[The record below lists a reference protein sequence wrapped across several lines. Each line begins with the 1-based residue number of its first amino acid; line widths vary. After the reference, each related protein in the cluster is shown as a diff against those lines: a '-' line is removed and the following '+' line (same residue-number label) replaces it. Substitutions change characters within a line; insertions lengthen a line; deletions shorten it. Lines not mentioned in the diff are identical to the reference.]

1 MVAQRKRQFP
11 CNQRVGRVVH
21 GHVSDAETKRD
32 ARAVCRCDGDRNI
45 RSKTLDEGEKV
56 LLSLQTRLQLEVALF
71 APSLPDIRQVETVHL
86 GQRLNLSVMARSSK
100 HSAAFLLDKVDHG
113 LEKQDLFWSEDI
125 DPDAPDGQLFVRD
138 VLSYLTHLS
147 SVVSNLRLG

>member
-32 ARAVCRCDGDRNI
+32 ARAVCGCDGDRSI
-45 RSKTLDEGEKV
+45 RSKTLDEGEQV

-138 VLSYLTHLS
+138 VLRYLTHLFFWD
-147 SVVSNLRLG
+147 

>member
-86 GQRLNLSVMARSSK
+86 GQRLNLSVLTRSSK
-100 HSAAFLLDKVDHG
+100 RSVGSLLDWVEDVID
-113 LEKQDLFWSEDI
+113 QQVLF
-125 DPDAPDGQLFVRD
+125 
-138 VLSYLTHLS
+138 
-147 SVVSNLRLG
+147 

>member
-45 RSKTLDEGEKV
+45 RPKALDQGEQF
-56 LLSLQTRLQLEVALF
+56 LLSLQTRLQLEVTLF
-71 APSLPDIRQVETVHL
+71 APSLPDIGQVEIVHL
-86 GQRLNLSVMARSSK
+86 GQRFNLSVMARGRK

-113 LEKQDLFWSEDI
+113 LEKQYLFWSEDI
-125 DPDAPDGQLFVRD
+125 DPDAPDGQMFVRD
-138 VLSYLTHLS
+138 VLRYLTHLFFWD
-147 SVVSNLRLG
+147 